1 MTAGGAGSP
10 ATRDAAAPTGAD
22 PGSTDIAG
30 APGAGDVLVRVD
42 DLRVEFPARGAR
54 RLPDGTRPVVHA
66 VDGVTFEVRRGEVLA
81 LVGESGCGKTTI
93 AKTMVRL
100 IDPSGG
106 RIEYRGADITKVRG
120 RDLRRLRERFQLVFQ
135 DPYESLDPRQTV
147 YEIVAEPLL
156 IHGIGADHADRTRL
170 VFAALEG
177 AGLHPA
183 AEISV
188 RYPHH
193 LSGGQRQ
200 RVAIAAAMVLE
211 PELIVADEPV
221 SMLDVS
227 FRAEILT
234 LMLDLRAQ
242 RSFTYLFITHDLSL
256 AWVIAD
262 RIAVVYLGRIV
273 EIGPADDVISR
284 PRHPYT
290 RALVSVIPVPEPG
303 AESDQIVLTGEA
315 PSPSAIPSGCR
326 FHPRCW
332 LRRDLGDPEAC
343 ATTDPALVPAGPG
356 RNVACHFHEGGQS
369 A

>member
-1 MTAGGAGSP
+1 MSDTP
-10 ATRDAAAPTGAD
+10 ATCGPAPGGPLASGSLPTGE
-22 PGSTDIAG
+22 P
-30 APGAGDVLVRVD
+30 LVRVE
-42 DLRVEFPARGAR
+42 DLRVEFPVRGGAR
-54 RLPDGTRPVVHA
+54 NPDGSRPVVHA
-66 VDGVTFEVRRGEVLA
+66 VDGVSFDLARGEVLA

-93 AKTMVRL
+93 AKTMLRL

-106 RIEYRGADITKVRG
+106 RISYRGQDITRLRG
-120 RDLRRLRERFQLVFQ
+120 KELRRLRARFQLVFQ

-147 YEIVAEPLL
+147 YEIVSEPLI
-156 IHGIGADHADRTRL
+156 IHGRGKELAERTRL

-183 AEISV
+183 EEIAG

-227 FRAEILT
+227 FRAEILS

-242 RSFTYLFITHDLSL
+242 RQFTYLFITHDLSL

-273 EIGPADDVISR
+273 EAGPADDVIQR
-284 PRHPYT
+284 PTHPYT

-303 AESDQIVLTGEA
+303 AETDQIVLTGEA
-315 PSPSAIPSGCR
+315 PSPSAIPPGCR
-326 FHPRCW
+326 FNPRCW
-332 LRRDLGDPEAC
+332 LRRDMGDPAIC
-343 ATTDPALVPAGPG
+343 ATEDPQLLPTGPG
-356 RNVACHFHEGGQS
+356 RTVACHFPEGGTPR
-369 A
+369 

>member
-1 MTAGGAGSP
+1 MT
-10 ATRDAAAPTGAD
+10 D
-22 PGSTDIAG
+22 PMSTT
-30 APGAGDVLVRVD
+30 DVASDPLVRVE
-42 DLRVEFPARGAR
+42 DLRVEFPVRGAR
-54 RLPDGTRPVVHA
+54 RLPDGSRPVVHA
-66 VDGVTFEVRRGEVLA
+66 VDGVSFDVRRGEVLA

-100 IDPSGG
+100 IDPTGG
-106 RIEYRGADITKVRG
+106 RIEYRGSDITKVRG

-147 YEIVAEPLL
+147 YDIVVEPLL
-156 IHGIGADHADRTRL
+156 IHGRGSDHGERTRL

-183 AEISV
+183 PEIAA

-227 FRAEILT
+227 FRAEILS

-273 EIGPADDVISR
+273 EIGPADDVITR

-303 AESDQIVLTGEA
+303 AETQQIVLTGEA
-315 PSPSAIPSGCR
+315 PSPSAIPPGCR

-332 LRRDLGDPEAC
+332 LRRDLGDPDVC
-343 ATTDPALVPAGPG
+343 ASQDPALMPAGPG
-356 RNVACHFHEGGQS
+356 RVVACHFPEGGTP

>member
-1 MTAGGAGSP
+1 VTDAARTLDGGAFGTDRP
-10 ATRDAAAPTGAD
+10 VAAQP
-22 PGSTDIAG
+22 AG
-30 APGAGDVLVRVD
+30 AALPPEPDGPLVRVE
-42 DLRVEFPARGAR
+42 DLRVEFPVRGGK
-54 RLPDGTRPVVHA
+54 RLPDGSKPVVHA
-66 VDGVTFEVRRGEVLA
+66 VDGVSFDVHRGEVLA

-100 IDPSGG
+100 IDPTGG
-106 RIEYRGADITKVRG
+106 RIEYRGSDITRVRG
-120 RDLRRLRERFQLVFQ
+120 ADLRRLRERFQLVFQ

-147 YEIVAEPLL
+147 HEIVEEPLL
-156 IHGIGADHADRTRL
+156 IHGRGRDAAERTRL

-183 AEISV
+183 AEIAA

-227 FRAEILT
+227 FRAEILS

-273 EIGPADDVISR
+273 EIGTADDVIQR
-284 PRHPYT
+284 PQHPYT

-315 PSPSAIPSGCR
+315 PSPSAVPAGCR

-343 ATTDPALVPAGPG
+343 TAVDPTLAPAGPG
-356 RNVACHFHEGGQS
+356 RVVACHFPEGGPTP
-369 A
+369 